1 MPKADSRGEKEN
13 RLLILRVFVPPGRRE
28 ILIEKAPR
36 LPYPSCMSTETEEL
50 IRICEALPVEKRAEV
65 AEFARFLLARTSDQ
79 AWEATLADPVGHPRL
94 DAFVQSALAEG
105 SEPLDLD
112 RL

>member
-1 MPKADSRGEKEN
+1 
-13 RLLILRVFVPPGRRE
+13 
-28 ILIEKAPR
+28 
-36 LPYPSCMSTETEEL
+36 
-50 IRICEALPVEKRAEV
+50 V